1 MTAVLNTDDTALAN
15 VKGKA
20 WTTVVD
26 KQTTRTDA
34 ENAEDKTGQTDSK
47 AGDWTLSVKAHGPL
61 SLKDDNGAD
70 TGKTIDNATL
80 TMLNTAYGQT
90 GNVYGLTNESQ
101 DDGFTPVGAL
111 VPLTDIS
118 KTTTMTLSG
127 TDTNHQVAHAATG
140 EGEGANVFGW
150 DKTNIKLVLPKTSVV
165 NNGTYET
172 TLTWTL
178 ATGLN

>member
-1 MTAVLNTDDTALAN
+1 
-15 VKGKA
+15 
-20 WTTVVD
+20 
-26 KQTTRTDA
+26 
-34 ENAEDKTGQTDSK
+34 
-47 AGDWTLSVKAHGPL
+47 
-61 SLKDDNGAD
+61 
-70 TGKTIDNATL
+70 
-80 TMLNTAYGQT
+80 
-90 GNVYGLTNESQ
+90 
-101 DDGFTPVGAL
+101 
-111 VPLTDIS
+111 TDIS

-127 TDTNHQVAHAATG
+127 TDTNHQVAHAGTG